1 MTLFGNNYD
10 GSPRIG
16 FHLSW
21 IIGAMIILFGVLRYF
36 AHTQVNPVTGVTQHI
51 SMTPNQEMSLG
62 LGAAPRMAAQM
73 GGEAN
78 PASDPGAREVA
89 KIGQQLAT
97 RSDAARSP
105 YASNFHYHLLN
116 DPQTVNAFA
125 LPGGQVFIT
134 RALLDRLNNEA
145 QLAGVLGHE
154 TGHVI
159 WRHSAQQMEKGQLG
173 QTIATGV
180 AVGASSDRNGYA
192 EAAAAQMA
200 NQMLQLRYSREDES
214 QADEYGMRYMSQ
226 AGYDPHEMLGVMDVL
241 KKLEAETPGGQPE
254 MLRTHPLATTRI
266 QRVRDLLQQ
275 NDYSDQGRIHFTTGA
290 TLQHGLPAGGGTG
303 DWGAGTPRQKGKD
316 DW

>member
-1 MTLFGNNYD
+1 MTLFGNNYN
-10 GSPRIG
+10 GGPRFG
-16 FHLSW
+16 FHASW
-21 IIGAMIILFGVLRYF
+21 IIGGLVILFGVLRYF

-62 LGAAPRMAAQM
+62 LSAAPHVAAQM
-73 GGEAN
+73 GGEAD
-78 PASDPGAREVA
+78 PARDPAAREVE

-105 YASNFHYHLLN
+105 YANNFHYHLLN

-125 LPGGQVFIT
+125 LPGGQIFIT
-134 RALLDRLNNEA
+134 RALLDRLDNEA
-145 QLAGVLGHE
+145 ELAGVLGHE

-159 WRHSAQQMEKGQLG
+159 WRHSAQQLEKGQLG

-192 EAAAAQMA
+192 EAAAAEMA
-200 NQMLQLRYSREDES
+200 NSMLQLRYSRDDES

-226 AGYDPHEMLGVMDVL
+226 AGYDPHAMLGVMDVL

-266 QRVRDLLQQ
+266 QRVRDLLNN

-290 TLQHGLPAGGGTG
+290 ALQRGVPAGMGGDRG
-303 DWGAGTPRQKGKD
+303 SSPAKQKGKD
-316 DW
+316 EW

>member
-1 MTLFGNNYD
+1 MTLYGNNYN
-10 GSPRIG
+10 SRFG
-16 FHLSW
+16 FHASW
-21 IIGAMIILFGVLRYF
+21 IIGGLIILFGVLRYF
-36 AHTQVNPVTGVTQHI
+36 AHTQVNPVTGVSQHI

-62 LGAAPRMAAQM
+62 LSAAPRMAAQM
-73 GGEAN
+73 GGEAD
-78 PASDPGAREVA
+78 PARDPAAREVA

-105 YASNFHYHLLN
+105 YATNFHYHLLN
-116 DPQTVNAFA
+116 DPRTVNAFA
-125 LPGGQVFIT
+125 LPGGQIFIT
-134 RALLDRLNNEA
+134 RALLNRLHNEA

-173 QTIATGV
+173 QTIATGIG
-180 AVGASSDRNGYA
+180 VGASSDRNGYA

-200 NQMLQLRYSREDES
+200 NQMLQLHYSRDDES

-266 QRVRDLLQQ
+266 QRVQDLLKQ
-275 NDYSDQGRIHFTTGA
+275 NDYSGQGRIHFTTGA
-290 TLQHGLPAGGGTG
+290 ALRNGVPAGGTG
-303 DWGAGTPRQKGKD
+303 DWDTTPTKQKGKD
-316 DW
+316 EW

>member
-1 MTLFGNNYD
+1 MTLFGDNYNS
-10 GSPRIG
+10 GPRFG
-16 FHLSW
+16 FHASW
-21 IIGAMIILFGVLRYF
+21 IIGGLIILFGVLRYF

-62 LGAAPRMAAQM
+62 LSAAPRMAAQM
-73 GGEAN
+73 GGDSDAARD
-78 PASDPGAREVA
+78 PAAREVE

-125 LPGGQVFIT
+125 LPGGQIFIT
-134 RALLDRLNNEA
+134 RALLERLSNEA

-180 AVGASSDRNGYA
+180 AVGASNDRNGYA

-200 NQMLQLRYSREDES
+200 NQMLQLRYSRDDES

-226 AGYDPHEMLGVMDVL
+226 AGYDPHEMLGVMNVL

-254 MLRTHPLATTRI
+254 MLRTHPLAATRI
-266 QRVRDLLQQ
+266 QRVQDLLNQTE
-275 NDYSDQGRIHFTTGA
+275 YSDQGRIHFTTGA
-290 TLQHGLPAGGGTG
+290 TLQHGVPVGSGATG
-303 DWGAGTPRQKGKD
+303 WGSSPSKQKSKD
-316 DW
+316 EW

>member
-1 MTLFGNNYD
+1 MTLFGNNYY
-10 GSPRIG
+10 GNPRTG
-16 FHLSW
+16 FHASW
-21 IIGAMIILFGVLRYF
+21 IIGGLVILFGVLRYF
-36 AHTQVNPVTGVTQHI
+36 AHTQVNPVTGVTQHL
-51 SMTPNQEMSLG
+51 SMTPSQEMSLG
-62 LGAAPRMAAQM
+62 LSAAPRMAWQM

-78 PASDPGAREVA
+78 PASDPAAREVA

-97 RSDAARSP
+97 RTDAARSP
-105 YASNFHYHLLN
+105 YANNFHYHLLN

-134 RALLDRLNNEA
+134 RGLLDRLENEA
-145 QLAGVLGHE
+145 ELAGVLGHE

-180 AVGASSDRNGYA
+180 SIGASSDRNGYA
-192 EAAAAQMA
+192 EMAAAQMA
-200 NQMLQLRYSREDES
+200 NQMLQLRYSRDDES

-226 AGYDPHEMLGVMDVL
+226 AGYDPQQMLGVMNVL
-241 KKLEAETPGGQPE
+241 KRLEAETPGGQPE

-266 QRVRDLLQQ
+266 QRVQDLLRQ
-275 NDYSDQGRIHFTTGA
+275 NDYSDGGRIRFTTGA
-290 TLQHGLPAGGGTG
+290 TLVHGLPAGGGGG
-303 DWGAGTPRQKGKD
+303 DWGATAPRQRGKD